1 MDGVATEPDAGRY
14 DVAIIGGGVV
24 GCAVFREFTLAG
36 ARAILV
42 ERDADLLNGASKA
55 NSAILHTGF
64 DAVPGSLELACMRD
78 GYQRYLACRERL
90 NLPLAQTGALVVAWT
105 AEQLAALPAIV
116 ARAHTNGVTDVRL
129 LDRAA
134 VLQQEP
140 ALAPSLLGGV
150 WVPGES
156 VIDPWSA
163 PLAYATQ
170 ALANGG
176 QLLRGTTVLGGTLV
190 GDTWVLDTSEG
201 PVRAGVVVNCAGNH
215 ADLVEA
221 IARPSPFHIRPRKG
235 QFVVFDKSAHALVRA
250 IILPVPD
257 ERTKGVVVTRT
268 AFGNLLVGPTA
279 EDQEDRVT
287 ATVEE
292 ATLQALIARGRQM
305 LPGLADHQVTAV
317 YAGLRPAT
325 EFKDYQIEAL
335 SDRRWITASGI
346 RSTGL
351 TGSLGIAAHVTR
363 LYGEHFGPLQPQN
376 DPVWTPMPNLA
387 EDRPRPYAMPG
398 RTEIICHC
406 ELVTRTEIEAALEGP
421 LAAGTVGGLKRR
433 TRCMMGRCQ
442 GFYCSRR
449 VMELAAGRIA
459 GLVEPV

>member
-1 MDGVATEPDAGRY
+1 MDAAATEPERY

-64 DAVPGSLELACMRD
+64 DAVPGSLELACMRE

-105 AEQLAALPAIV
+105 TEQLAALPAIV
-116 ARAHTNGVTDVRL
+116 ARAHANGVLDVRL
-129 LDRAA
+129 LDRTA

-163 PLAYATQ
+163 PLAYAAQ

-176 QLLRGTTVLGGTLV
+176 RMLRGTTVLGGALA
-190 GDTWVLDTSEG
+190 GDTWVLDTSGG

-257 ERTKGVVVTRT
+257 ERTKGIVVTRT

-292 ATLQALIARGRQM
+292 SVLQGLIDRGRQM
-305 LPGLADHQVTAV
+305 LPGLADHPVTAV

-325 EFKDYQIEAL
+325 EFKDYQIAAL
-335 SDRRWITASGI
+335 GDRRWITASGI

-387 EDRPRPYAMPG
+387 EDRPRPYAMPD

-406 ELVTRTEIEAALEGP
+406 ELVTRAEIEAALEGP

>member
-1 MDGVATEPDAGRY
+1 MDAAARKPGVGRY

-24 GCAVFREFTLAG
+24 GCAIFREFTLGG

-64 DAVPGSLELACMRD
+64 DAAPGSLELACLRE
-78 GYQRYLACRERL
+78 GYQRYHACHERL

-105 AEQLAALPAIV
+105 PEQAAALPAIV
-116 ARAHTNGVTDVRL
+116 ARAHANGVTDVRL

-134 VLQQEP
+134 VLSQEP
-140 ALAPSLLGGV
+140 GLSPRALGGV

-176 QLLRGTTVLGGTLV
+176 HLLRGATVQGGTLT
-190 GDTWVLDTSEG
+190 GDDWILDTTRG
-201 PVRAGVVVNCAGNH
+201 PVQAGVVINCAGNH

-257 ERTKGVVVTRT
+257 DRTKGVVITRT

-279 EDQEDRVT
+279 EDQDDRLV

-292 ATLQALIARGRQM
+292 ATLQALVARGCEM
-305 LPGLADHQVTAV
+305 LPALAGHPVTAV

-325 EFKDYQIEAL
+325 EFKDYQIAAL
-335 SDRRWITASGI
+335 ADRRWITASGI

-351 TGSLGIAAHVTR
+351 TGSLGIAAHVAR
-363 LYGEHFGPLQPQN
+363 LYEAHFAPLQPQN

-398 RTEIICHC
+398 RSEIVCHC
-406 ELVTRTEIEAALEGP
+406 ELVTRREIEAALEGP
-421 LAAGTVGGLKRR
+421 LAAATLGGLKRR

-442 GFYCSRR
+442 GFYCTRR
-449 VMELAAGRIA
+449 VLELAAGRIA
-459 GLVEPV
+459 GLAEPV